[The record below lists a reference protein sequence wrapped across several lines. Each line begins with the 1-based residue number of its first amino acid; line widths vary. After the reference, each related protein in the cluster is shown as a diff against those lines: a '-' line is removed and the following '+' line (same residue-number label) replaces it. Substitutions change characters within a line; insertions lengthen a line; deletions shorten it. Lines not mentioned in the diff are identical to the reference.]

1 MKKLNLFAF
10 IPLAIFI
17 AIGAMFLWGMYGK
30 RVSKD
35 ESPLIGKPLPAIS
48 GGTLDGGT
56 INFDN
61 TSGQP
66 LILNFFASWCA
77 PCRDEHKQLLQMA
90 GATKVKII
98 GIAYR
103 DDPKETRNYI
113 DELGNPYTDIIV
125 DRQGGIGASLG
136 LSGVPET
143 YIVGSDGIIKYKHKG
158 PITPKDASD
167 LLKKAQ

>member
-1 MKKLNLFAF
+1 MKKINLFAF

-113 DELGNPYTDIIV
+113 DELGNPYTDIII

-143 YIVGSDGIIKYKHKG
+143 YIVGADGIIKYKHKG

>member
-113 DELGNPYTDIIV
+113 DELGNPYTDIII